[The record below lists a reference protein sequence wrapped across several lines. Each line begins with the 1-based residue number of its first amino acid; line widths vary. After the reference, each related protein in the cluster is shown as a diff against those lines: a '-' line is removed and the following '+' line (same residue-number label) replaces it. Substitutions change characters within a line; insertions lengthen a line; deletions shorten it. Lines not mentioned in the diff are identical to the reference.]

1 MHECYKSLVYK
12 LQQSNV
18 FDLTVIHFSTYIWNA
33 EMQFRQ
39 EVIYIQN
46 RISLKSRTKCVFH
59 NSLAQYHV
67 FSSLI
72 DFRLWY
78 FISISFF
85 FTIFPSFSLIFAV
98 RHSGFYSTNVYEWF
112 LYSFSRPKIRK

>member
-1 MHECYKSLVYK
+1 VHECYKSLVYK

-85 FTIFPSFSLIFAV
+85 SQYFRVSLLFSLFDTPGSIQLMCM
-98 RHSGFYSTNVYEWF
+98 SGFCIAFHVQ
-112 LYSFSRPKIRK
+112 R